1 MRRKEGICSSN
12 VLLKYLRRYSIFLA
26 HGLTLPS
33 DEMVTLLREGAYNRA
48 ASELIE
54 DIGLDSVDTC
64 GFFLLEG
71 ADDVGNRE
79 VLAALKREYTRL
91 FTSPSGAVV
100 PIWESTFLAAQS
112 GDDANTVLLRSPQS
126 VDAARR
132 YSESGFALVSHESA
146 DHMRIECE
154 FCSIL
159 LLRSVDAKTEE
170 ERNIAYNRFIR
181 FAQVHLSRW
190 FVSFFG
196 QVSKHSHH
204 PLYSSLG
211 AMGSLAGASM
221 LEQLQSE
228 LS

>member
-1 MRRKEGICSSN
+1 MQQQRFAE
-12 VLLKYLRRYSIFLA
+12 VFAPLFDFLA

-33 DEMVTLLREGAYNRA
+33 DEMVALLRAGAYKRA

-64 GFFLLEG
+64 GFSFLEG
-71 ADDVGNRE
+71 TDDAESKE
-79 VLAALKREYTRL
+79 VLAALKQEYTRL

-100 PIWESTFLAAQS
+100 PIWESAFLAAQS
-112 GDDANTVLLRSPQS
+112 GDDANTVLVRSPQS

-132 YSESGFALVSHESA
+132 YSESGFALASHESA

-159 LLRSVDAKTEE
+159 LLRSADAKTEE
-170 ERNIAYNRFIR
+170 ERSVAHNRFIR

-196 QVSKHSHH
+196 QVSKYSHH
-204 PLYSSLG
+204 PFYSSLG
-211 AMGSLAGASM
+211 AIGSLAGASM

-228 LS
+228 LSQSIE